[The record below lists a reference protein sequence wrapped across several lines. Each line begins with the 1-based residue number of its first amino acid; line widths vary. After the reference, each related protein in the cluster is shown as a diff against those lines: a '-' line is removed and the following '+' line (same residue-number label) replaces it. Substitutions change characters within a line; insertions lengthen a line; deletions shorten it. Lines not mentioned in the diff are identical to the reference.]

1 MKLGQERITCYL
13 TWSPCPNCAQELVA
27 FKRDHPGLV
36 LRIYA
41 SRLYFHWRRKYQ
53 EGLCSMW
60 RSGIQVDVMDLPR
73 KKGPQPPAG
82 KGFPAPRGL
91 VIPRRMG
98 VTLGRKEGCWLC

>member
-1 MKLGQERITCYL
+1 
-13 TWSPCPNCAQELVA
+13 
-27 FKRDHPGLV
+27 
-36 LRIYA
+36 
-41 SRLYFHWRRKYQ
+41 
-53 EGLCSMW
+53 MW

-98 VTLGRKEGCWLC
+98 VTLGRKEGRMLALLRPKICLHPEGRVLWGE